1 MIGVY
6 SPDPEPAMNIKPNSL
21 HHSDTTTML
30 HPYTDARAHEAQ
42 GPTIITKGKG
52 VQLWDSEGKQYI
64 DGLAGLWSVAVGY
77 GQDRLRAAANAQM
90 EALPYYHIFA
100 HKSHEPAIRLS
111 EKLVEMTPAN
121 LTRTFF
127 TSSGSEANDT
137 VVKLVWYM
145 NNALGRPKKKKFLS
159 RIKGYHGIT
168 IASGSLTGL
177 PANHRDF
184 DLPAIPVH
192 HLTCPHFYRFGEE
205 GEDEAAF
212 CARLIAEAEEV
223 ILREDPDT
231 IAAFIGEPLMG
242 AGGVMPPPDGYW
254 QGIEALCRKYDI
266 LLVADEVICGFGR
279 LGTRFGCEHYGFTP
293 DIMTISKQLTSSYMP
308 SAAVLFS
315 EKVYGPVADNSH
327 GIGTFGHGY
336 TASGHPVAC
345 AVALENIAIIEELDL
360 IGNAA
365 RQTDAFQSG
374 LATLA
379 GHDHVGE
386 VRGAGL
392 IAGIELV
399 ADKAS
404 KRAFAPASKVGMTAA
419 NFAAE
424 EGLIT
429 RALGDTLALCPPL
442 VVSADEIDQIVAR
455 MTRAVERTHDWIAQ
469 TRPA

>member
-1 MIGVY
+1 
-6 SPDPEPAMNIKPNSL
+6 MNIKPNSL

-30 HPYTDARAHEAQ
+30 HPYTDARLHETQ
-42 GPTIITKGKG
+42 GPMIIDRGQG
-52 VQLWDSEGKQYI
+52 VHLWDTEGKKYI

-77 GQDRLRAAANAQM
+77 GEDRLVRAATAQM
-90 EALPYYHIFA
+90 EKLPYYHIFA

-111 EKLVEMTPAN
+111 EKLVDMTPAN

-145 NNALGRPKKKKFLS
+145 NNAMGRPKKKKFLS

-177 PANHRDF
+177 PGNHRDF

-192 HLTCPHFYRFGEE
+192 HLTCPHFYRFGAD
-205 GEDEAAF
+205 GEDEVAF

-223 ILREDPDT
+223 ILREGPDT

-266 LLVADEVICGFGR
+266 LMVADEVISGFGR
-279 LGTRFGCEHYGFTP
+279 LGTPFGCEKYGFTP

-308 SAAVLFS
+308 LAAVLFS
-315 EKVYGPVADNSH
+315 EAVYGPIADNSH
-327 GIGTFGHGY
+327 AIGTFGHGY
-336 TASGHPVAC
+336 TASGHPVAT

-365 RQTDAFQSG
+365 RMAAPFQSG
-374 LATLA
+374 LRALA
-379 GHDHVGE
+379 NRDHVGE

-392 IAGIELV
+392 ICGIELV
-399 ADKAS
+399 ADKAT
-404 KRAFAPASKVGMTAA
+404 KRSFDARSKVGIAAA
-419 NFAAE
+419 NIAAE

-442 VVSADEIDQIVAR
+442 IVSEDEVTQIVAR
-455 MTRAVERTHDWIAQ
+455 MTRTVDRLHDWIAV
-469 TRPA
+469 TRPT

>member
-1 MIGVY
+1 
-6 SPDPEPAMNIKPNSL
+6 MNIKPNSL
-21 HHSDTTTML
+21 HHSDTSTML
-30 HPYTDARAHEAQ
+30 HPYTDARAHETQ
-42 GPTIITKGKG
+42 GPMIIDHGKG
-52 VQLWDSEGKQYI
+52 VHLWDTEGKQYI

-77 GQDRLRAAANAQM
+77 GEDRLVRAATAQM
-90 EALPYYHIFA
+90 EKLPYYHIFA

-111 EKLVEMTPAN
+111 EKLVDMTPAN

-145 NNALGRPKKKKFLS
+145 NNAMGRPKKKKFLS

-177 PANHRDF
+177 PGNHRDF

-192 HLTCPHFYRFGEE
+192 HLTCPHFYRFGAA

-223 ILREDPDT
+223 ILREGPET

-266 LLVADEVICGFGR
+266 LMVADEVISGFGR
-279 LGTRFGCEHYGFTP
+279 LGTTFGCEKYGFTP
-293 DIMTISKQLTSSYMP
+293 DIMTLSKQLTSSYMP
-308 SAAVLFS
+308 LAAVLFS
-315 EKVYGPVADNSH
+315 EEVYGPIADNSH

-336 TASGHPVAC
+336 TASGHPVAT
-345 AVALENIAIIEELDL
+345 ALALENIAIIEERDL
-360 IGNAA
+360 VGNAA
-365 RQTDAFQSG
+365 RMAVPFQNG
-374 LATLA
+374 LRTLA
-379 GHDHVGE
+379 DRGHVGE
-386 VRGAGL
+386 VRGAGM
-392 IAGIELV
+392 ICGIELV
-399 ADKAS
+399 ADKS
-404 KRAFAPASKVGMTAA
+404 TKRSFEAKSKVGIHAA
-419 NFAAE
+419 NIAAE

-442 VVSADEIDQIVAR
+442 IVSEEEVAQIVAR
-455 MTRAVERTHDWIAQ
+455 MTRTVDRVHDWIAA
-469 TRPA
+469 TKPA